1 MKKLYLTL
9 TENSNMTKDT
19 LIGEGVGFDHYARIT
34 GYISKVSKFNNAKKD
49 ELKDR
54 VKHDPTKFVCE
65 CGK

>member
-1 MKKLYLTL
+1 
-9 TENSNMTKDT
+9 MTKDT